1 MKGRNPYKIEGPALI
16 SFSGGRTS
24 GYMLKK
30 IIDAYEGQ
38 LPEDV
43 YVVFANTG
51 KEMPQT
57 LDFVNEC
64 SEKWNCKIHWLE
76 LEIAE
81 ERPIYR
87 TKEVTY
93 ETASRNGEPFA
104 ELIKKR
110 QMIPN
115 TFTRFCTQDLKIN
128 VMKRFIKN
136 KGFKEWT
143 MIVGLRHDEPMRV
156 AKQNKQ
162 NDLDTNP
169 WDSVMPLYQ
178 DKITKKDVHNFWE
191 KNNFDLE
198 LPVINGQTVAGNCDL
213 CFLKGSKIKMML
225 IKEKPELVDWWIEQE
240 EKNLLVAEKRLGK
253 KLESHEKPFTQF
265 SKQLSYVELVE
276 KSKQNER
283 QIDLFPDDSI
293 SCFCHD

>member
-1 MKGRNPYKIEGPALI
+1 MKNPYKIEGPALI

-24 GYMLKK
+24 GFMLKQ
-30 IIDAYEGQ
+30 IIDAYDGT
-38 LPEDV
+38 LPDDI

-64 SEKWNCKIHWLE
+64 SDKWNCKIHWLE

-143 MIVGLRHDEPMRV
+143 MIIGLRYDEPMRV
-156 AKQNKQ
+156 AKQNKS
-162 NDLDTNP
+162 NDSDTNP
-169 WDSVMPLYQ
+169 WDSIMPLYQ

-240 EKNLLVAEKRLGK
+240 EKNFLVAEKRIGK
-253 KLESHEKPFTQF
+253 KLESHDKPFTQF
-265 SKQLSYVELVE
+265 NKQLSYVELVE

-283 QIDLFPDDSI
+283 QINLFPDDSS

>member
-1 MKGRNPYKIEGPALI
+1 MNPYKIEGPALI

-24 GYMLKK
+24 GFMLKK

-104 ELIKKR
+104 ELINRKK
-110 QMIPN
+110 MLPN
-115 TFTRFCTQDLKIN
+115 PVMRMCTQELKMN
-128 VMKRFIKN
+128 VMKRFMKQKN
-136 KGFKEWT
+136 FTEWT
-143 MIVGLRHDEPMRV
+143 NVVGLRYDEPNRV
-156 AKQNKQ
+156 AKQNRQ
-162 NDLDTNP
+162 NDSNKNA
-169 WDSVMPLYQ
+169 WDSICPLYQ
-178 DKITKKDVHNFWE
+178 DKVTIKEVLDFWD
-191 KNNFDLE
+191 KSNFDLK
-198 LPVINGQTVAGNCDL
+198 LTSQNGQTTAGNCDL
-213 CFLKGSKIKMML
+213 CYLKGTKTLTSI
-225 IKEKPELVDWWIEQE
+225 IKEKPELADWWIAQ
-240 EKNLLVAEKRLGK
+240 EKNIDATFRKNGSYINLVDLA
-253 KLESHEKPFTQF
+253 KLE
-265 SKQLSYVELVE
+265 
-276 KSKQNER
+276 ER
-283 QIDLFPDDSI
+283 QIELFDDDSR

>member
-30 IIDAYEGQ
+30 IIDAHEGQ

-57 LDFVNEC
+57 LDFVDEC
-64 SEKWNCKIHWLE
+64 SDKWNCKIHWLE

-93 ETASRNGEPFA
+93 KTASRNGEPFEA
-104 ELIKKR
+104 LIKRRK
-110 QMIPN
+110 MLPN
-115 TFTRFCTQDLKIN
+115 PVMRMCTQELKMN
-128 VMKRFIKN
+128 VMKRFMKQKN
-136 KGFKEWT
+136 FTDWT
-143 MIVGLRHDEPMRV
+143 NVVGLRYDEPNRV
-156 AKQNKQ
+156 AKQNRQ
-162 NDLDTNP
+162 NDSDKNA
-169 WDSVMPLYQ
+169 WDSICPLYQ
-178 DKITKKDVHNFWE
+178 DKVTIKEVLEFWD
-191 KNNFDLE
+191 KSNFDLK
-198 LPVINGQTVAGNCDL
+198 LTSQNGQTTAGNCDL
-213 CFLKGSKIKMML
+213 CYLKGTKTLTTI
-225 IKEKPELVDWWIEQE
+225 IKEKPELADWWIAQ
-240 EKNLLVAEKRLGK
+240 EKNIDATFRKNGSYINLVDLA
-253 KLESHEKPFTQF
+253 KLE
-265 SKQLSYVELVE
+265 
-276 KSKQNER
+276 ER
-283 QIDLFPDDSI
+283 QIELFDDDSR

>member
-1 MKGRNPYKIEGPALI
+1 MNPYKIEGPALI

-24 GYMLKK
+24 GFMLKK

-51 KEMPQT
+51 KEMSQT

-104 ELIKKR
+104 ELINRKK
-110 QMIPN
+110 MLPN
-115 TFTRFCTQDLKIN
+115 PVMRMCTQELKMN
-128 VMKRFIKN
+128 VMKRFMKQKN
-136 KGFKEWT
+136 FTEWT
-143 MIVGLRHDEPMRV
+143 NVVGLRYDEPNRV
-156 AKQNKQ
+156 AKQNRQ
-162 NDLDTNP
+162 NDSNKNA
-169 WDSVMPLYQ
+169 WDSICPLYQ
-178 DKITKKDVHNFWE
+178 DKVTIKEVLDFWD
-191 KNNFDLE
+191 KSNFDLK
-198 LPVINGQTVAGNCDL
+198 LTSQNGQTTAGNCDL
-213 CFLKGSKIKMML
+213 CYLKGTKTLTSI
-225 IKEKPELVDWWIEQE
+225 IKEKPELADWWIAQ
-240 EKNLLVAEKRLGK
+240 EKNIDATFRKNGSYINLVDLA
-253 KLESHEKPFTQF
+253 KLE
-265 SKQLSYVELVE
+265 
-276 KSKQNER
+276 ER
-283 QIDLFPDDSI
+283 QIELFDDDSR